1 MSRNRRQVN
10 QFAVSLFPFLAVLI
24 CTMGVLI
31 IMLVLAVKSAEVNAQ
46 QVRDDYEQE
55 VDQQRLAILD
65 KLDLEQLRAEK
76 FADLRLKTQ
85 DKLRQEKLRRSHF
98 EDEIRKKLDEF
109 EDVKAQF
116 GRLDSDF
123 GLAAKSTSA
132 DQTAIDRPRQHVDS
146 AG

>member
-76 FADLRLKTQ
+76 LSLI
-85 DKLRQEKLRRSHF
+85 H
-98 EDEIRKKLDEF
+98 I
-109 EDVKAQF
+109 
-116 GRLDSDF
+116 
-123 GLAAKSTSA
+123 
-132 DQTAIDRPRQHVDS
+132 
-146 AG
+146 